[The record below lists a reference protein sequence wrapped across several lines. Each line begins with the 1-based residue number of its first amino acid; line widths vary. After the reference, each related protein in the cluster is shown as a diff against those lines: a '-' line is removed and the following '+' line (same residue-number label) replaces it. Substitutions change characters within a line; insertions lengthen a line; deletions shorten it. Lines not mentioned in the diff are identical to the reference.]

1 MIMKRFLTLAAMAA
15 LSLGAAACGGDD
27 DDDAAGPSDGGGN
40 LSSAEVADAFDAL
53 SAIGLFNVGFQPAD
67 LPVGLSLQSGDVDE
81 TQSCPNGGNV
91 RVQGSTS
98 YNQSTGAVSA
108 DIRQT
113 YNDCKSASS
122 TGRVWTFNGDPN
134 LRIQLNL
141 TTNQSTGAFNYTG
154 SMTGGFRYASNGSNG
169 ACSANINISAGA
181 NGGSVT
187 GTMCG
192 QNVSESFDGF

>member
-15 LSLGAAACGGDD
+15 LSMGAAACGGDD
-27 DDDAAGPSDGGGN
+27 DDDSGTGPNEGPA

-53 SAIGLFNVGFQPAD
+53 NAIGLFNVGFQPAE
-67 LPVGLSLQSGDVDE
+67 LPVGLSAQSQSINE

-91 RVQGSTS
+91 KVTGSVS
-98 YNQSTGAVSA
+98 VNQSSGAVNA
-108 DIRQT
+108 DIRQA

-134 LRIQLNL
+134 LRIQLN
-141 TTNQSTGAFNYTG
+141 TSVNQSTGSFSYTG
-154 SMTGGFRYASNGSNG
+154 GISGGFRYSSNGSAG
-169 ACSANINISAGA
+169 SCTANVNISANA

-192 QNVSESFDGF
+192 QSVNEAFDGF